1 MQVTQEDPLKGTVR
15 KASAPLTVASDAFWH
30 KADLVKQAERILAL
44 DERVEGGAM
53 FELSM

>member
-1 MQVTQEDPLKGTVR
+1 MKE
-15 KASAPLTVASDAFWH
+15 
-30 KADLVKQAERILAL
+30 AERILAL